1 MTKYIDL
8 IGYPLKHSIS
18 PVFQQ
23 AALNYCK
30 IDACYCAHEVQ
41 PDLLKRAIDQL
52 RMPRYLGANVTVP
65 YKEKAIDLV
74 DQIDEQSKI
83 YGAINTIVNN
93 EGILTGYNTDG
104 TGFLKA
110 LNCVTEFKL
119 EGKTAVILGA
129 GGVARAAS
137 FVLLKNGVL
146 SLHIVNRSVER
157 ARYLVHSLMT
167 YANNNHLSAKVD
179 YLSPDMRDYERS
191 ISDSNLIVNCT
202 TLGMK
207 YSPNEFIS
215 PLEKQLIPPDALIYD
230 LVYNPLQT
238 PLLKLAEEV
247 GARILGG
254 LPMLIYQ
261 GSAAFEL
268 WTQNTAPVD
277 IMFETAKDQ
286 LTRMI
291 QKRKML

>member
-23 AALNYCK
+23 AALTYCK
-30 IDACYCAHEVQ
+30 IDVCYRAHEIQ
-41 PDLLKRAIDQL
+41 PVELNQAIDQL
-52 RMPRYLGANVTVP
+52 RMPHYLGANITVP
-65 YKEKAIDLV
+65 YKEKAISLV

-83 YGAINTIVNN
+83 YGAINTIVNE
-93 EGILTGYNTDG
+93 EGRLTGYNTDA
-104 TGFLKA
+104 TGFLRG
-110 LNCVTEFKL
+110 LNCVSGFKL
-119 EGKTAVILGA
+119 EGTTAVILGA

-137 FVLLKNGVL
+137 YVLLKNGVL
-146 SLHIVNRSVER
+146 SLHIVNRTLER
-157 ARYLVHSLMT
+157 ARNLVDSLIA
-167 YANNNHLSAKVD
+167 YANDNHLSGKVD
-179 YLSPDMRDYERS
+179 YLLPGSNECERA
-191 ISDSNLIVNCT
+191 ILDSKLVVNCT
-202 TLGMK
+202 TMGMK
-207 YSPNEFIS
+207 YSPGELMS
-215 PLEKQLIPPDALIYD
+215 PLEKQLISPDALIYD

-247 GARILGG
+247 GARTLSG

-268 WTQNTAPVD
+268 WTQNTAPID

-286 LTRMI
+286 LTG
-291 QKRKML
+291 L

>member
-18 PVFQQ
+18 PIFQQ

-30 IDACYCAHEVQ
+30 IDACYLAHEIQ
-41 PDLLKRAIDQL
+41 PAELNQAIDQL
-52 RMPRYLGANVTVP
+52 RMPHCLGANITVP
-65 YKEKAIDLV
+65 YKEKAISLV

-83 YGAINTIVNN
+83 YGAINTIVNE
-93 EGILTGYNTDG
+93 EGVLIGYNTDA
-104 TGFLKA
+104 TGFLKG
-110 LNCVTEFKL
+110 LNCVSGFKL
-119 EGKTAVILGA
+119 EGKRAVILGA

-146 SLHIVNRSVER
+146 SLHIVNRTVER
-157 ARYLVHSLMT
+157 AQNLVNSLTT
-167 YANNNHLSAKVD
+167 YAKVNLLPVKVE
-179 YLSPDMRDYERS
+179 YLSPG
-191 ISDSNLIVNCT
+191 ISDFKRTILESCLIVNCT
-202 TLGMK
+202 TMGMK
-207 YSPNEFIS
+207 YSPNPFMS
-215 PLEKQLIPPDALIYD
+215 PLEKQLISSDALIYD

-247 GARILGG
+247 GARTLSG

-268 WTQNTAPVD
+268 WTQNTAPID

-286 LTRMI
+286 LTG
-291 QKRKML
+291 L